1 MEMRTT
7 ATTDVELAVAWLEH
21 HEEIADAANLIA
33 RYVEHP
39 SASADE
45 LQGATAELRKAN
57 TDLRRQLAL
66 RMNRRGERAM
76 DASGIS
82 WI

>member
-1 MEMRTT
+1 MKTT
-7 ATTDVELAVAWLEH
+7 ETTDVERALAWLEH
-21 HEEIADAANLIA
+21 HEEIADAADLIA
-33 RYVEHP
+33 KYVEQP
-39 SASADE
+39 TATADE
-45 LQGATAELRKAN
+45 LQVATTELRKTN

-76 DASGIS
+76 DASGVS